1 MKIYYDIIRRFCNHS
16 RISSFQIGRF
26 KGDHPFFP
34 LIPLI
39 QDKKAKW
46 VKCKDHE
53 KLVSHAENFQTGKL
67 QNKTCTNCH
76 MIQTEYGMGCNKGDF
91 QNPGI
96 TRNSLNTQ
104 NDTGDNS
111 HKLQ

>member
-1 MKIYYDIIRRFCNHS
+1 
-16 RISSFQIGRF
+16 
-26 KGDHPFFP
+26 
-34 LIPLI
+34 
-39 QDKKAKW
+39 
-46 VKCKDHE
+46 
-53 KLVSHAENFQTGKL
+53 
-67 QNKTCTNCH
+67 

-91 QNPGI
+91 QNLGI